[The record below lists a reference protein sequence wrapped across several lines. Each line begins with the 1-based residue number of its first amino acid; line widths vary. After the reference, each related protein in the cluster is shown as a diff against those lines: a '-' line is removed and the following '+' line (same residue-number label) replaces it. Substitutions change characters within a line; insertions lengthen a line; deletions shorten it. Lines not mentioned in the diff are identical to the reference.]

1 MHSGAF
7 VQGFQGMARQGR
19 WRGQWSLVILS
30 AALAM
35 FSARS
40 GDIEE
45 V

>member
-1 MHSGAF
+1 MHSGVF
-7 VQGFQGMARQGR
+7 VRDFQVLARQAR
-19 WRGQWSLVILS
+19 WREQWSLVILS